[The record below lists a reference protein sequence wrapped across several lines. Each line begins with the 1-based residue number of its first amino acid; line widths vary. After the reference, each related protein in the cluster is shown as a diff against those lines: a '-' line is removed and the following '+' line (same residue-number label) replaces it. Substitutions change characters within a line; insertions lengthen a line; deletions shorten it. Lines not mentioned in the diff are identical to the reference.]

1 MKHLLQRRRDSDALL
16 DGHPLEAGAD
26 LGEVDAFLAE
36 MRADFAALPAP
47 TPRPTLAAT
56 LDGRRELR
64 PASGPTPKPT
74 VPEPGPRVHYHFKPV
89 AALLAG
95 GLALFGGLATA
106 GALPGPIQ
114 RATADAT
121 SHLGID
127 LPGTPS
133 PTAPPASG
141 PRGARSHADR
151 GNGTRSGSHPRAS
164 TDPDGG
170 TSTTTPSTTA
180 GGTAATTVVPGGP
193 TAPSI
198 PSVTVPPVVPT
209 TPTIPLTI
217 PTLGTTPPGAL
228 PTIPRLITPDR
239 HLGVLHHHRVP

>member
-1 MKHLLQRRRDSDALL
+1 MKHLLLRRRDCDALL
-16 DGHPLEAGAD
+16 DGQPLDAGAD

-36 MRADFAALPAP
+36 MRAEFAEPPAP
-47 TPRPTLAAT
+47 APRPTLAAT

-89 AALLAG
+89 VALLAG

-127 LPGTPS
+127 LPGAPS
-133 PTAPPASG
+133 PTAPPASVPG
-141 PRGARSHADR
+141 GARSHGDGDA
-151 GNGTRSGSHPRAS
+151 TPPSAHPRAA

-170 TSTTTPSTTA
+170 TSTTTPSTTSGA
-180 GGTAATTVVPGGP
+180 ETASTAVPGAP
-193 TAPSI
+193 TTPST
-198 PSVTVPPVVPT
+198 PSVTVP
-209 TPTIPLTI
+209 
-217 PTLGTTPPGAL
+217 
-228 PTIPRLITPDR
+228 
-239 HLGVLHHHRVP
+239 

>member
-1 MKHLLQRRRDSDALL
+1 MKHLLLRRRDSDALL
-16 DGHPLEAGAD
+16 EGHPLDAGVD
-26 LGEVDAFLAE
+26 LAEVDAFLAE

-95 GLALFGGLATA
+95 GLALFGGLAAA

-127 LPGTPS
+127 LPGMPS
-133 PTAPPASG
+133 PTAPPASVRG
-141 PRGARSHADR
+141 GARSHDDH
-151 GNGTRSGSHPRAS
+151 GNGEGTTPGTHPRSA
-164 TDPDGG
+164 TDPDGR
-170 TSTTTPSTTA
+170 TSTTTP
-180 GGTAATTVVPGGP
+180 GGTTATTVVPGAP
-193 TAPSI
+193 TAPST

-209 TPTIPLTI
+209 TPTLPL
-217 PTLGTTPPGAL
+217 PSLGTAPPGAM
-228 PTIPRLITPDR
+228 PTIPPLITPDG
-239 HLGVLHHHRVP
+239 HLGVLR